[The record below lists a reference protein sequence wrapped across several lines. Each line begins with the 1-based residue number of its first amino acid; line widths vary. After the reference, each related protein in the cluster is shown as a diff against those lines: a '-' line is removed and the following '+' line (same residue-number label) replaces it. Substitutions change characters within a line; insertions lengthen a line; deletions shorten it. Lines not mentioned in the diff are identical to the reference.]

1 MVAWLVNIYHFLHDP
16 CSKAWNPMKSYVTG
30 TYRWQCHVL
39 VPSDLTISITFGI
52 WHRLFIDLLKVHLES
67 SQSADPS
74 PPDRN
79 TVGEEKF
86 WGLQNVVKK
95 KHGCLSWIIWILH
108 LRRFEFDLRKC
119 QVLFTFVQCPK
130 SLRIGTLTL
139 SLYRTAKWWKQNITS
154 EEHEHRYSVHYVG
167 YSSYK
172 YFVPL

>member
-1 MVAWLVNIYHFLHDP
+1 MVSQYLSFSSWSMFQGLKSNEIICNRHIQVAMSCFSTFWSDNIHHVWHLTSPFHWSLEGSLGIQP
-16 CSKAWNPMKSYVTG
+16 IGWPQPTWSKHGGRGK
-30 TYRWQCHVL
+30 VL
-39 VPSDLTISITFGI
+39 G
-52 WHRLFIDLLKVHLES
+52 
-67 SQSADPS
+67 
-74 PPDRN
+74 PP
-79 TVGEEKF
+79 KCC
-86 WGLQNVVKK
+86 KK